1 MNKRLYI
8 TFKIK
13 PETAT
18 EFRSYS
24 RRLGKQQTD
33 CLQLMLDFFKNHSL
47 SPLDDLG
54 PNLTS
59 IEQRIKSRVNA
70 LIAILKDIEK
80 TQTKPTHA
88 MLQLLFQ
95 ENSVKKNELLMEK
108 KQRLLSA
115 QSGEDFQPAI
125 SNALEIDLRKRLS
138 QKTNDLKYVLERV
151 SVVRSSF
158 GTPHFRL
165 NITKEEYEL
174 LKSKL

>member
-1 MNKRLYI
+1 MNTRLYI

-18 EFRSYS
+18 EFRSFS
-24 RRLGKQQTD
+24 RRLGKQQSD

-47 SPLDDLG
+47 SPLDELG
-54 PNLTS
+54 PTITS
-59 IEQRIKSRVNA
+59 VEQRLKSRVNA
-70 LIAILKDIEK
+70 LIAIVKDIEK

-108 KQRLLSA
+108 KQPLFSA
-115 QSGEDFQPAI
+115 QSGEDGHPGM
-125 SNALEIDLRKRLS
+125 SNALETDLRKRLS
-138 QKTNDLKYVLERV
+138 QKTNDLKYVLEKV

-158 GTPHFRL
+158 GIPHFRL